1 MTAVERQPTRGLV
14 LNDARPRR
22 VFGIG
27 GFSVRALRP
36 PCAHV
41 YILRGYGI

>member
-1 MTAVERQPTRGLV
+1 MTAVERHPTRGLV
-14 LNDARPRR
+14 LNDTRPRR

-36 PCAHV
+36 PSTHV
-41 YILRGYGI
+41 YILRGYDV